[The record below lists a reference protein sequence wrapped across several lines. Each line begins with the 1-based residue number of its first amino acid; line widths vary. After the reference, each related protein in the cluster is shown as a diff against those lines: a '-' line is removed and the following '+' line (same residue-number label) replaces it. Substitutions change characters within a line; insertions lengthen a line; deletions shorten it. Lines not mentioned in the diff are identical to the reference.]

1 MTFYTIRFIF
11 LPRKNYCVFRR
22 EQELNME
29 REYIATSKVHE
40 IVVLA
45 TPPDTAKAAAQSI
58 LQEVIKYPH
67 IRITHATGAKQ

>member
-1 MTFYTIRFIF
+1 
-11 LPRKNYCVFRR
+11 
-22 EQELNME
+22 ME
-29 REYIATSKVHE
+29 RECIATSKVHE

-45 TPPDTAKAAAQSI
+45 TPPDTAKAAVQSI